1 MRKSIAIVTGAS
13 SGLGKEF
20 VKELSRQK
28 NVNEIWVLARRKEN
42 MEALTGEVPVG
53 IRILAGDL
61 LEEGTFQRLDVWLQE
76 ERPVVS
82 FLVNNA
88 GRGNH
93 IPFEKEPEEDMVS
106 MMKLDMEVPVKMVKH
121 CLPFMDGASHILNV
135 ASAAAF
141 VPLPGL
147 SIYSAS
153 KSFLLS
159 FSRSLGKELA
169 PKHIT
174 VTALCPYWIGDTEF
188 MEKAGVRDHPAG
200 TLTAASV
207 AKAGVRDC
215 LRGKD
220 LSIPGIMGKL
230 TFWGSRFLP
239 LPFLLFMKKIF
250 HA

>member
-1 MRKSIAIVTGAS
+1 MKKFIAIVTGAS

-28 NVNEIWVLARRKEN
+28 QVDEIWVLARRKEN
-42 MEALTGEVPVG
+42 MEALAGKVPVG

-61 LEEGTFQRLDVWLQE
+61 LEEGTFQRLDDWLQK

-93 IPFEKEPEEDMVS
+93 IPFEKESEGDMVS

-121 CLPFMDGASHILNV
+121 CLPFMDGTSHILNV

-147 SIYSAS
+147 SIYSSS

-169 PKHIT
+169 PRHIT

-188 MEKAGVRDHPAG
+188 MDKAGVRDHPVG
-200 TLTAASV
+200 TLTAARV

-230 TFWGSRFLP
+230 TFWGSRFFP
-239 LPFLLFMKKIF
+239 LPFLLFIKKIF

>member
-28 NVNEIWVLARRKEN
+28 QVDEIWVLARRKEN
-42 MEALTGEVPVG
+42 LETLAGEVSVG
-53 IRILAGDL
+53 IRILSGDL
-61 LEEGTFQRLDVWLQE
+61 LEDSTFQRLDDWLRK

-93 IPFEKEPEEDMVS
+93 IPFEKEPEGDMVS

-121 CLPFMDGASHILNV
+121 CLLFMDGASHILNV

-141 VPLPGL
+141 VPLPEL

-188 MEKAGVRDHPAG
+188 MEKAGVRDYPAG
-200 TLTAASV
+200 TLTVARV
-207 AKAGVRDC
+207 AKAGIRDC
-215 LRGKD
+215 MRGKD
-220 LSIPGIMGKL
+220 LSIPGTMGKL
-230 TFWGSRFLP
+230 TFLGSRFLP